1 MTLARPPPFRVHIS
15 LGSQSILIPTLTDC
29 LSGVDDEIVLM
40 VAEEIPRFDKK
51 MKYFSTSFS
60 EFFTTFSGVFQH
72 WIERDR
78 RWNQRK
84 HERTVIIAKL
94 LDWTWFGFFFA
105 ARTCWINKIFYS
117 HFIFNIL
124 FQPDRFSFSTFARRW
139 PILKSIDFD
148 FLSILLE
155 SYLTSKK
162 NKMFIGLLSRQRR
175 RSIIQR
181 LKFDFIVTKIVS
193 ELFVREQMTTTSC
206 DPSGKHMRKVNYN
219 KWDNRTEQ
227 IITLLDFLCCMNC
240 ATLSLSQCDSIE
252 PTTY

>member
-60 EFFTTFSGVFQH
+60 QNFLAYFSIQQ

-94 LDWTWFGFFFA
+94 LDWTWFGFFS
-105 ARTCWINKIFYS
+105 S
-117 HFIFNIL
+117 HFALNC
-124 FQPDRFSFSTFARRW
+124 SH
-139 PILKSIDFD
+139 
-148 FLSILLE
+148 
-155 SYLTSKK
+155 
-162 NKMFIGLLSRQRR
+162 
-175 RSIIQR
+175 
-181 LKFDFIVTKIVS
+181 VS
-193 ELFVREQMTTTSC
+193 PRAHAE
-206 DPSGKHMRKVNYN
+206 
-219 KWDNRTEQ
+219 
-227 IITLLDFLCCMNC
+227 
-240 ATLSLSQCDSIE
+240 
-252 PTTY
+252 